1 MQSTRWVEF
10 PTVEELRDS
19 VVKLITQSAQAAIQ
33 KQGRFDIVLAG
44 GSTPKAVYE
53 KLASLKADWPAWHI
67 WFGDERC
74 LAPDH
79 ADRNSCMAHE
89 TWLSKVPIPEMQIH
103 PIPAEKGAE
112 AAAELYSQALEGIS
126 FDLVLLG
133 LGEDGH
139 TASLFPGHAWDV
151 SPARAA
157 IPVHGAPKPPS
168 DRVSLSL
175 SHLNLAKQVLF
186 IVTGEGKRDAVQA
199 WKAADASLPVAAFA
213 GNVQVYLDSAAV
225 PGA

>member
-19 VVKLITQSAQAAIQ
+19 IVKLITQSAQAAIQ

-79 ADRNSCMAHE
+79 VDRNSRMAHE
-89 TWLSKVPIPEMQIH
+89 TWLSKVPIPAAQVH
-103 PIPAEKGAE
+103 PIPAEIGAA
-112 AAAELYSQALEGIS
+112 AAAEAYSQAIEGVG

-139 TASLFPGHAWDV
+139 TASLFPGHSWETTP
-151 SPARAA
+151 SQAA

-175 SHLNLAKQVLF
+175 SRLSQAKHVLF
-186 IVTGEGKRDAVQA
+186 IVTGAGKQDAVRA
-199 WKAADASLPVAAFA
+199 WKAGDISLPVTAMTS
-213 GNVQVYLDSAAV
+213 NIEVYLDNAAV
-225 PGA
+225 PEA